1 MKVDLVYPK
10 IPENTNG
17 FLDKCIAFEKY
28 DGTNMHWCWDSVH
41 GWHAFGTR
49 RTQFPF
55 TRAGLFHFNETH
67 PELANAPQVFNEDF
81 RDDLTAMFSSNVP
94 YKLNNIT
101 VFMEFF
107 GPDSFAGAHSEEDA
121 KADLQE
127 LVLFDVMIH
136 GKLIPPNQFI
146 EDFSYFNIAKVIYKG
161 KYTGQFTEDV
171 RKGKYDVN
179 EGVVCKGM
187 VESEVFMT
195 KVKTNDYLKRL
206 KNR

>member
-17 FLDKCIAFEKY
+17 FLDKCFAFEKY
-28 DGTNMHWCWDSVH
+28 DGTNMHWCWNLDD
-41 GWHAFGTR
+41 GWHTFGTR

-55 TRAGLFHFNETH
+55 TRSGLFQFNETH
-67 PELANAPQVFNEDF
+67 PELANAPQVFNEHF
-81 RDDLTAMFSSNVP
+81 RDKLTTFLSQRTP
-94 YKLNNIT
+94 YRENKIT
-101 VFMEFF
+101 VFLEFF
-107 GPDSFAGAHSEEDA
+107 GPSSFAGSHSEEDA

-127 LVLFDVMIH
+127 LVLFDVMIRN
-136 GKLIPPNQFI
+136 KLIPPKQFI
-146 EDFSYFNIAKVIYKG
+146 EDFKQFKIAKLIYTG

-171 RKGKYDVN
+171 RKGVYDVN
-179 EGVVCKGM
+179 EGVVCKGW

-195 KVKTNDYLKRL
+195 KVKTEDYLKRL